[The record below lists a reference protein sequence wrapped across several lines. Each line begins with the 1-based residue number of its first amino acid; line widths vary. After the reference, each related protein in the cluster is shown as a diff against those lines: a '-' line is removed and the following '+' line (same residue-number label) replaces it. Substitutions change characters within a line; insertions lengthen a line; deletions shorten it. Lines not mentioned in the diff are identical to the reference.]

1 MERIGLMW
9 LFTALLFAV
18 CLPSAARLNQEPPA
32 QASICQLTHFGP
44 DQDGHVYTTA
54 ALYSTDLRHG
64 AWLIDPTNT
73 NCWIALGAPQSDID
87 GSIARFEQ
95 ALVDGIMR
103 NGPGTKR
110 ALYAELVFHW
120 VKTGPGSVSLTK
132 SWVPKGMVELRRV
145 FSSSPAS
152 EPPNQSSKRTR
163 EKPRAA

>member
-18 CLPSAARLNQEPPA
+18 CLPSAARSNHEPPA
-32 QASICQLTHFGP
+32 QASVCQLTHFGP
-44 DQDGHVYTTA
+44 DQDGHVYATA

-73 NCWIALGAPQSDID
+73 SCWIALGVQQIDID
-87 GSIARFEQ
+87 GSVARFEQ
-95 ALVDGIMR
+95 ALVGGIMR

-120 VKTGPGSVSLTK
+120 VKTDPGGVSLRK
-132 SWVPKGMVELRRV
+132 PWLAKGMVELRRV
-145 FSSSPAS
+145 FSSPAS
-152 EPPNQSSKRTR
+152 VAPNQSSKRTR